1 MCELSCITKVGSICS
16 LSHHA
21 SLALLDA
28 RLCYAAHRMKISQA
42 RLGQKHSQQT
52 IEKMRI
58 SQAQWWERQ
67 KAQEEQAMQQDAK
80 AGLEQGK
87 ESMGNFSTK

>member
-1 MCELSCITKVGSICS
+1 M
-16 LSHHA
+16 
-21 SLALLDA
+21 LDA
-28 RLCYAAHRMKISQA
+28 CLCYAAHRMKISQA
-42 RLGQKHSQQT
+42 RLGQKHSQET

-67 KAQEEQAMQQDAK
+67 KALGEQAMQQDAK

-87 ESMGNFSTK
+87 DSMGNLSTKQSGSREHSQVGL